1 VRIAIKSKHIR
12 SSMAMLLASSALSL
26 ALPAMAQDAVD
37 ETAEEGGIIVT
48 ANKREQ
54 NLQDVP
60 AAVSAIGNEQLD
72 QLQVSELQDVVKYL
86 PSVTIQQGG
95 PGFAQV
101 YFRGVASG
109 ENANH
114 SASLPTVG
122 TYLDEM
128 PITTIQGA
136 LDIHAYDLARVE
148 ALAGPQGTL
157 YGASSMAGTL
167 KLITNQPD
175 TSGFYGNA
183 GVEINSVA
191 HGDFGSIFEGFINAP
206 LSEKAALRLVGWYR
220 DDGGYIDN
228 IPGSRTYATSG
239 ITQNNAALVEKNYN
253 DAQTYGA
260 RLALG
265 IDLNDSW
272 TIKPTLMGQVQKTEG
287 NYARERSGQ
296 NSGKY
301 QTVQYNPEGS
311 KDKWINGALT
321 IEGKLGNWDLTLTGG
336 HLRRKTETQSDYSDY
351 GYFYDALAG
360 YGAYWYDNNGDYV
373 SANQYIQGID
383 RYKKSFAEFRI
394 SSPQD
399 ASLRFIGGLFWQ
411 RQSHNIE
418 QNYIIDNIA
427 DDITV
432 PGTDS
437 NIWLTKQQRTD
448 RDYAAFG
455 EVSFDLTDKLTLTGG
470 ARLYKFDNSLFGFFG
485 FARGYSGNTGVA
497 RCITT
502 TGQEFRDN
510 PGGTF
515 ATPIL
520 AGAPCTNVDKSTS
533 DTDAI
538 FKANATY
545 KISDDALVYAT
556 WSRGFRPGGI
566 NRRGTLPPYGPD
578 ELDNYELGWKTNFGA
593 FRFNGAVYQLDWNN
607 IQLSF
612 LGANGLT
619 EIRNAGIA
627 RIRGAEIDVGYRSGG
642 FSLNMGMSYNDAEI
656 RRDFCAI
663 ANPQFDCTIDA
674 DLDGSGAIDSDNE
687 INQTLA
693 PNGSRLPVT
702 AKFKANAVA
711 RYEFPISEWNGHIQ
725 LAANHTGSRRSD
737 LRTLQSGIKGGLGSY
752 TSVDF
757 SFGIKNDLWSIEAFA
772 TNLFDEFGV
781 VNTGVSCVETVCGTG
796 VTPTT
801 PTGGAF
807 YDTVIKPRLIGLKF
821 SRDF

>member
-1 VRIAIKSKHIR
+1 MRKSLRNKHVRTAV
-12 SSMAMLLASSALSL
+12 ATLLASSSVAIS
-26 ALPAMAQDAVD
+26 LPAYAQSAAAEDTD
-37 ETAEEGGIIVT
+37 EIVVT
-48 ANKREQ
+48 AQKREQ

-60 AAVSAIGNEQLD
+60 VAITAIGTEKLD
-72 QLQVSELQDVVKYL
+72 QLQVNEFADVVKFL

-167 KLITNQPD
+167 KLVTNAPD

-183 GVEINSVA
+183 GVEINNVA
-191 HGDFGSIFEGFINAP
+191 HGDFGSVFEGFINAP
-206 LSEKAALRLVGWYR
+206 LSDSAALRLVGWYR

-228 IPGSRTYATSG
+228 LPGSRTYPTSG

-253 DAQTYGA
+253 DAETYGA

-265 IDLNDSW
+265 IDLDENW
-272 TIKPTLMGQVQKTEG
+272 TIKPTLMGQIQNTEG
-287 NYARERSGQ
+287 SYARERSGQ
-296 NSGKY
+296 SSGKY
-301 QTVQYNPEGS
+301 TTVQYNPEGS
-311 KDKWINGALT
+311 KDKWIQAAMT
-321 IEGKLGNWDLTLTGG
+321 IEGKIGNWDMTLTGG

-351 GYFYDALAG
+351 GYFYDALSG
-360 YGAYWYDNNGDYV
+360 YGAYWYDNAGDYV
-373 SANQYIQGID
+373 SPNQYIQGID
-383 RYKKSFAEFRI
+383 RYRKSFAEFRV

-411 RQSHNIE
+411 RQTHNIE
-418 QNYIIDNIA
+418 QNYIIDDIA
-427 DDITV
+427 DSITV

-437 NIWLTKQQRTD
+437 NIWLTKQLRTD

-455 EVSFDLTDKLTLTGG
+455 ELSFDVTDKLTLTGG
-470 ARLYKFDNSLFGFFG
+470 ARVYKYDNSLFGFFG
-485 FARGYSGNTGVA
+485 FARGYSRNTGVA
-497 RCITT
+497 RCVTT
-502 TGQEFRDN
+502 TGAEFRDN
-510 PGGTF
+510 PTGTF

-520 AGAPCTNVDKSTS
+520 PGAPCTNVDKNTS
-533 DTDAI
+533 DSDFI
-538 FKANATY
+538 HKLNATY
-545 KISDDALVYAT
+545 KINDDALVYAT

-578 ELDNYELGWKTNFGA
+578 ELDNYELGWKTTFGA
-593 FRFNGAVYQLDWNN
+593 FRFNGAVYQEDWNN

-627 RIRGAEIDVGYRSGG
+627 RIRGVEMDVGYRQGG
-642 FSLNMGMSYNDAEI
+642 FSLNAGFSYNDAEI
-656 RRDFCAI
+656 RRDFCRI
-663 ANPQFDCTIDA
+663 ANATFDCTTPGNA
-674 DLDGSGAIDSDNE
+674 L
-687 INQTLA
+687 LA
-693 PNGSRLPVT
+693 PAGSRLPVT
-702 AKFKANAVA
+702 PKFKGNMIA
-711 RYEFPISEWNGHIQ
+711 RYEFPISDWNGHVQ
-725 LAANHTGSRRSD
+725 LAANHTGSRATD
-737 LRTLQSGIKGGLGSY
+737 LRTAQKALKGNLGAY
-752 TSVDF
+752 TTVDF
-757 SFGIKNDLWSIEAFA
+757 SFGVKNDLWSIEVFA
-772 TNLFDEFGV
+772 TNLFDSFGV

-796 VTPTT
+796 VTPST

-807 YDTVIKPRLIGLKF
+807 YDTIIKPRVIGLKF

>member
-1 VRIAIKSKHIR
+1 MRKSLRNKHVRTAV
-12 SSMAMLLASSALSL
+12 ATLLASSSVAIS
-26 ALPAMAQDAVD
+26 LPAYAQSAAAENTD
-37 ETAEEGGIIVT
+37 EIVVT
-48 ANKREQ
+48 AQKREQ

-60 AAVSAIGNEQLD
+60 VAITAIGTEKLD
-72 QLQVSELQDVVKYL
+72 QLQVNEFADVVKFL

-167 KLITNQPD
+167 KLVTNAPD

-183 GVEINSVA
+183 GVEINNVA
-191 HGDFGSIFEGFINAP
+191 HGDFGSVFEGFINAP
-206 LSEKAALRLVGWYR
+206 LSDSAALRLVGWYR

-228 IPGSRTYATSG
+228 LPGSRTYPTSG

-253 DAQTYGA
+253 DAETYGA

-265 IDLNDSW
+265 IDLDENW

-287 NYARERSGQ
+287 SYSRERSGQ
-296 NSGKY
+296 SDGEH
-301 QTVQYNPEGS
+301 TIVQYNPEGS
-311 KDKWINGALT
+311 KDKWIQAAMT
-321 IEGKLGNWDLTLTGG
+321 IEGKIGNWDMTLTGG

-351 GYFYDALAG
+351 GYFYDALSG
-360 YGAYWYDNNGDYV
+360 YGAYWYDNAGDYV
-373 SANQYIQGID
+373 SPNQYIQGID
-383 RYKKSFAEFRI
+383 RYRKSFAEFRV

-411 RQSHNIE
+411 RQTHNIE
-418 QNYIIDNIA
+418 QNYIIDDIA
-427 DDITV
+427 DSITV

-437 NIWLTKQQRTD
+437 NIWLTKQLRTD

-455 EVSFDLTDKLTLTGG
+455 ELSFDVTDKLTLTGG
-470 ARLYKFDNSLFGFFG
+470 ARVYKYDNSLFGFFG
-485 FARGYSGNTGVA
+485 FARGYSRNTGVA
-497 RCITT
+497 RCVTT
-502 TGQEFRDN
+502 TGAEFRDN
-510 PGGTF
+510 PTGTF

-520 AGAPCTNVDKSTS
+520 PGAPCTNVDKNTS
-533 DTDAI
+533 DSDFI
-538 FKANATY
+538 HKLNATY
-545 KISDDALVYAT
+545 KINDDALVYAT

-578 ELDNYELGWKTNFGA
+578 ELDNYELGWKTTFGA
-593 FRFNGAVYQLDWNN
+593 FRFNGAVYQEDWNN

-627 RIRGAEIDVGYRSGG
+627 RIRGVEMDVGYRQGG
-642 FSLNMGMSYNDAEI
+642 FSLNAGFSYNDAEI
-656 RRDFCAI
+656 RRDFCRI
-663 ANPQFDCTIDA
+663 ANATFDCTTPGNA
-674 DLDGSGAIDSDNE
+674 L
-687 INQTLA
+687 LA
-693 PNGSRLPVT
+693 PAGSRLPVT
-702 AKFKANAVA
+702 PKFKGNMIA
-711 RYEFPISEWNGHIQ
+711 RYEFPISDWNGHVQ
-725 LAANHTGSRRSD
+725 LAANHTGSRATD
-737 LRTLQSGIKGGLGSY
+737 LRTAQKALKGNLGAY
-752 TSVDF
+752 TTVDF
-757 SFGIKNDLWSIEAFA
+757 SFGVKNDLWSIEAFA
-772 TNLFDEFGV
+772 TNLFDSFGV

-796 VTPTT
+796 VTPST

-807 YDTVIKPRLIGLKF
+807 YDTIIKPRVIGLKF

>member
-1 VRIAIKSKHIR
+1 MRKTHSNIYVRTAVATL
-12 SSMAMLLASSALSL
+12 MASSAIALSV
-26 ALPAMAQDAVD
+26 PAYAQAAD
-37 ETAEEGGIIVT
+37 EGDTDEIVVT
-48 ANKREQ
+48 AQKREQ

-60 AAVSAIGNEQLD
+60 VAITAIGTEKLD
-72 QLQVSELQDVVKYL
+72 QLQVNEFADVVKFL

-167 KLITNQPD
+167 KLVTNAPD

-183 GVEINSVA
+183 GVEINNVA
-191 HGDFGSIFEGFINAP
+191 HGDFGSVFEGFINAP
-206 LSEKAALRLVGWYR
+206 LSESAALRLVGWYR

-228 IPGSRTYATSG
+228 LPGARTYPTSG
-239 ITQNNAALVEKNYN
+239 VTQNNAALVEKNYN
-253 DAQTYGA
+253 DAETYGA

-265 IDLNDSW
+265 IDLSENW
-272 TIKPTLMGQVQKTEG
+272 TIKPTLMGQVQNTEG
-287 NYARERSGQ
+287 SYSRERSGQ
-296 NSGKY
+296 STGKY
-301 QTVQYNPEGS
+301 TTVQYNPEGS
-311 KDKWINGALT
+311 KDKWIQAAMT
-321 IEGKLGNWDLTLTGG
+321 IEGKIGNWDMTLTGG

-351 GYFYDALAG
+351 GYFYDALSG
-360 YGAYWYDNNGDYV
+360 YGAYWYDNLGNPV

-383 RYKKSFAEFRI
+383 RYRKSFAEFRV

-427 DDITV
+427 DSITV

-455 EVSFDLTDKLTLTGG
+455 ELSFDVTDKLTLTGG
-470 ARLYKFDNSLFGFFG
+470 ARVYKYDNSLFGFFG

-502 TGQEFRDN
+502 TGAEFRDN
-510 PGGTF
+510 PTGTF
-515 ATPIL
+515 AAPIL
-520 AGAPCTNVDKSTS
+520 NGAPCTNVDKNTS
-533 DTDAI
+533 DSDFI
-538 FKANATY
+538 HKLNATY
-545 KISDDALVYAT
+545 KINDDALVYAT

-578 ELDNYELGWKTNFGA
+578 ELDNYELGWKTTFGA
-593 FRFNGAVYQLDWNN
+593 FRFNGAVYQEDWNN

-627 RIRGAEIDVGYRSGG
+627 RIRGVEMDVGYRQGG
-642 FSLNMGMSYNDAEI
+642 FSLNAGFSYNDAEI
-656 RRDFCAI
+656 RRDFCRI
-663 ANPQFDCTIDA
+663 ANATFDCTTPGNS
-674 DLDGSGAIDSDNE
+674 L
-687 INQTLA
+687 LA
-693 PNGSRLPVT
+693 PAGSRLPVT
-702 AKFKANAVA
+702 PKFKGNMVA
-711 RYEFPISEWNGHIQ
+711 RYEFPISDWNGHVQ
-725 LAANHTGSRRSD
+725 LAANHTGSRSTD
-737 LRTLQSGIKGGLGSY
+737 LRTAQKAIKGSLGAY
-752 TSVDF
+752 TTVDF
-757 SFGIKNDLWSIEAFA
+757 SFGVKNDMWSIEAFA
-772 TNLFDEFGV
+772 TNLFDAFGV

-796 VTPTT
+796 VTPST

-807 YDTVIKPRLIGLKF
+807 YDTIIKPRVIGLKF

>member
-1 VRIAIKSKHIR
+1 MRKSLRNKHVRTAV
-12 SSMAMLLASSALSL
+12 ATLLASSSVAIS
-26 ALPAMAQDAVD
+26 LPAYAQSAAAEDTD
-37 ETAEEGGIIVT
+37 EIVVT
-48 ANKREQ
+48 AQKREQ

-60 AAVSAIGNEQLD
+60 VAITAIGTEKLD
-72 QLQVSELQDVVKYL
+72 QLQVNEFADVVKFL

-167 KLITNQPD
+167 KLVTNAPD

-183 GVEINSVA
+183 GVEINNVA
-191 HGDFGSIFEGFINAP
+191 HGDFGSVFEGFINAP
-206 LSEKAALRLVGWYR
+206 LSDSAALRLVGWYR

-228 IPGSRTYATSG
+228 LPGSRTYPTSG

-253 DAQTYGA
+253 DAETYGA

-265 IDLNDSW
+265 IDLDENW
-272 TIKPTLMGQVQKTEG
+272 TIKPTLMGQIQNTEG
-287 NYARERSGQ
+287 SYARERSGQ
-296 NSGKY
+296 SSGKY
-301 QTVQYNPEGS
+301 TTVQYNPEGS
-311 KDKWINGALT
+311 KDKWIQAAMT
-321 IEGKLGNWDLTLTGG
+321 IEGKIGNWDMTLTGG

-351 GYFYDALAG
+351 GYFYDALSG
-360 YGAYWYDNNGDYV
+360 YGAYWYDNAGDYV
-373 SANQYIQGID
+373 SPNQYIQGID
-383 RYKKSFAEFRI
+383 RYRKSFAEFRV

-411 RQSHNIE
+411 RQTHNIE
-418 QNYIIDNIA
+418 QNYIIDDIA
-427 DDITV
+427 DSITV

-437 NIWLTKQQRTD
+437 NIWLTKQLRTD

-455 EVSFDLTDKLTLTGG
+455 ELSFDVTDKLTLTGG
-470 ARLYKFDNSLFGFFG
+470 ARVYKYDNSLFGFFG
-485 FARGYSGNTGVA
+485 FARGYSRNTGVA
-497 RCITT
+497 RCVTT
-502 TGQEFRDN
+502 TGAEFRDN
-510 PGGTF
+510 PTGTF

-520 AGAPCTNVDKSTS
+520 PGAPCTNVDKNTS
-533 DTDAI
+533 DSDFI
-538 FKANATY
+538 HKLNATY
-545 KISDDALVYAT
+545 KINDDALVYAT

-578 ELDNYELGWKTNFGA
+578 ELDNYELGWKTTFGA
-593 FRFNGAVYQLDWNN
+593 FRFNGAVYQEDWNN

-627 RIRGAEIDVGYRSGG
+627 RIRGVEMDVGYRQGG
-642 FSLNMGMSYNDAEI
+642 FSLNAGFSYNDAEI
-656 RRDFCAI
+656 RRDFCRI
-663 ANPQFDCTIDA
+663 ANATFDCTTPGNA
-674 DLDGSGAIDSDNE
+674 L
-687 INQTLA
+687 LA
-693 PNGSRLPVT
+693 PAGSRLPVT
-702 AKFKANAVA
+702 PKFKGNMIA
-711 RYEFPISEWNGHIQ
+711 RYEFPISDWNGHVQ
-725 LAANHTGSRRSD
+725 LAANHTGSRATD
-737 LRTLQSGIKGGLGSY
+737 LRTAQKALKGNLGAY
-752 TSVDF
+752 TTVDF
-757 SFGIKNDLWSIEAFA
+757 SFGVKNDLWSIEAFA
-772 TNLFDEFGV
+772 TNLFDSFGV

-796 VTPTT
+796 VTPST

-807 YDTVIKPRLIGLKF
+807 YDTIIKPRVIGLKF

>member
-1 VRIAIKSKHIR
+1 MRKSLRNKHVRTAV
-12 SSMAMLLASSALSL
+12 ATLLASSSVAIS
-26 ALPAMAQDAVD
+26 LPAYAQSAAAEDTD
-37 ETAEEGGIIVT
+37 EIVVT
-48 ANKREQ
+48 AQKREQ

-60 AAVSAIGNEQLD
+60 VAITAIGTEKLD
-72 QLQVSELQDVVKYL
+72 QLQVNEFADVVKFL

-167 KLITNQPD
+167 KLVTNAPD
-175 TSGFYGNA
+175 SSGFYGNA
-183 GVEINSVA
+183 GVEINNVA
-191 HGDFGSIFEGFINAP
+191 HGDFGSVFEGFINAP
-206 LSEKAALRLVGWYR
+206 LSDSAALRLVGWYR

-228 IPGSRTYATSG
+228 LPGSRTYPTSG

-253 DAQTYGA
+253 DAETYGA

-265 IDLNDSW
+265 IDLDENW
-272 TIKPTLMGQVQKTEG
+272 TIKPTLMGQIQNTEG
-287 NYARERSGQ
+287 SYARERSGQ
-296 NSGKY
+296 SSGKY
-301 QTVQYNPEGS
+301 TTVQYNPEGS
-311 KDKWINGALT
+311 KDKWIQAAMT
-321 IEGKLGNWDLTLTGG
+321 IEGKIGNWDMTLTGG

-351 GYFYDALAG
+351 GYFYDALSG
-360 YGAYWYDNNGDYV
+360 YGAYWYDNAGDYV
-373 SANQYIQGID
+373 SPNQYIQGID
-383 RYKKSFAEFRI
+383 RYRKSFAEFRV

-411 RQSHNIE
+411 RQTHNIE
-418 QNYIIDNIA
+418 QNYIIDDIA
-427 DDITV
+427 DSITV

-437 NIWLTKQQRTD
+437 NIWLTKQLRTD

-455 EVSFDLTDKLTLTGG
+455 ELSFDVTDKLTLTGG
-470 ARLYKFDNSLFGFFG
+470 ARVYKYDNSLFGFFG
-485 FARGYSGNTGVA
+485 FARGYSRNTGVA
-497 RCITT
+497 RCVTT
-502 TGQEFRDN
+502 TGAEFRDN
-510 PGGTF
+510 PTGTF

-520 AGAPCTNVDKSTS
+520 PGAPCTNVDKNTS
-533 DTDAI
+533 DSDFI
-538 FKANATY
+538 HKLNATY
-545 KISDDALVYAT
+545 KINDDALVYAT

-578 ELDNYELGWKTNFGA
+578 ELDNYELGWKTTFGA
-593 FRFNGAVYQLDWNN
+593 FRFNGAVYQEDWNN

-627 RIRGAEIDVGYRSGG
+627 RIRGVEMDVGYRQGG
-642 FSLNMGMSYNDAEI
+642 FSLNAGFSYNDAEI
-656 RRDFCAI
+656 RRDFCRI
-663 ANPQFDCTIDA
+663 ANATFDCTTPGNA
-674 DLDGSGAIDSDNE
+674 L
-687 INQTLA
+687 LA
-693 PNGSRLPVT
+693 PAGSRLPVT
-702 AKFKANAVA
+702 PKFKGNMIA
-711 RYEFPISEWNGHIQ
+711 RYEFPISDWNGHVQ
-725 LAANHTGSRRSD
+725 LAANHTGSRATD
-737 LRTLQSGIKGGLGSY
+737 LRTAQKALKGNLGAY
-752 TSVDF
+752 TTVDF
-757 SFGIKNDLWSIEAFA
+757 SFGVKNDMWSIEAFA
-772 TNLFDEFGV
+772 TNLFDSFGV

-796 VTPTT
+796 VTPST

-807 YDTVIKPRLIGLKF
+807 YDTIIKPRVIGLKF

>member
-1 VRIAIKSKHIR
+1 MRKSLRNKHVRTAV
-12 SSMAMLLASSALSL
+12 ATLLASSSVAVS
-26 ALPAMAQDAVD
+26 LPAYAQSAAAEDTD
-37 ETAEEGGIIVT
+37 EIVVT
-48 ANKREQ
+48 AQKREQ

-60 AAVSAIGNEQLD
+60 VAITAIGTEKLD
-72 QLQVSELQDVVKYL
+72 QLQVNEFADVVKFL

-167 KLITNQPD
+167 KLVTNAPD

-183 GVEINSVA
+183 GVEINNVA
-191 HGDFGSIFEGFINAP
+191 HGDFGSVFEGFINAP
-206 LSEKAALRLVGWYR
+206 LSDSAALRLVGWYR

-228 IPGSRTYATSG
+228 LPGSRTYPTSG

-253 DAQTYGA
+253 DAETYGA

-265 IDLNDSW
+265 IDLDENW
-272 TIKPTLMGQVQKTEG
+272 TIKPTLMGQIQNTEG
-287 NYARERSGQ
+287 SYARERSGQ
-296 NSGKY
+296 SSGKY
-301 QTVQYNPEGS
+301 TTVQYNPEGS
-311 KDKWINGALT
+311 KDKWIQAAMT
-321 IEGKLGNWDLTLTGG
+321 IEGKIGNWDMTLTGG

-351 GYFYDALAG
+351 GYFYDALSG
-360 YGAYWYDNNGDYV
+360 YGAYWYDNAGDYV
-373 SANQYIQGID
+373 SPNQYIQGID
-383 RYKKSFAEFRI
+383 RYRKSFAEFRV

-411 RQSHNIE
+411 RQTHNIE
-418 QNYIIDNIA
+418 QNYIIDDIA
-427 DDITV
+427 DSITV

-437 NIWLTKQQRTD
+437 NIWLTKQLRTD

-455 EVSFDLTDKLTLTGG
+455 ELSFDVTDKLTLTGG
-470 ARLYKFDNSLFGFFG
+470 ARVYKYDNSLFGFFG
-485 FARGYSGNTGVA
+485 FARGYSRNTGVA
-497 RCITT
+497 RCVTT
-502 TGQEFRDN
+502 TGAEFRDN
-510 PGGTF
+510 PTGTF

-520 AGAPCTNVDKSTS
+520 PGAPCTNVDKNTS
-533 DTDAI
+533 DSDFI
-538 FKANATY
+538 HKLNATY
-545 KISDDALVYAT
+545 KINDDALVYAT

-578 ELDNYELGWKTNFGA
+578 ELDNYELGWKTTFGA
-593 FRFNGAVYQLDWNN
+593 FRFNGAVYQEDWNN

-627 RIRGAEIDVGYRSGG
+627 RIRGVEMDVGYRQGG
-642 FSLNMGMSYNDAEI
+642 FSLNAGFSYNDAEI
-656 RRDFCAI
+656 RRDFCRI
-663 ANPQFDCTIDA
+663 ANATFDCTTPGNA
-674 DLDGSGAIDSDNE
+674 L
-687 INQTLA
+687 LA
-693 PNGSRLPVT
+693 PAGSRLPVT
-702 AKFKANAVA
+702 PKFKGNMIA
-711 RYEFPISEWNGHIQ
+711 RYEFPISDWNGHVQ
-725 LAANHTGSRRSD
+725 LAANHTGSRATD
-737 LRTLQSGIKGGLGSY
+737 LRTAQKALKGNLGAY
-752 TSVDF
+752 TTVDF
-757 SFGIKNDLWSIEAFA
+757 SFGVKNDLWSIEAFA
-772 TNLFDEFGV
+772 TNLFDSFGV

-796 VTPTT
+796 VTPST

-807 YDTVIKPRLIGLKF
+807 YDTIIKPRVIGLKF